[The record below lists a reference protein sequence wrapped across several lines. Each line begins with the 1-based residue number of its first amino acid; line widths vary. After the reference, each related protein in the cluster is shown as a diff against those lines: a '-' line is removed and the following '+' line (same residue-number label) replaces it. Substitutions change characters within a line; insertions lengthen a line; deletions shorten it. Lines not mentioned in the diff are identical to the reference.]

1 MGLVILNTVL
11 KKNSLKSISEIG
23 MSKENISDVSKYR
36 ATSSFPVRRM
46 DYQFQQTPKY
56 WCNNDPV
63 YTHFFTGLSTLFPE
77 GEAYFVRSV
86 RHFRKQIKNP
96 NLDKDIGA
104 FIGQEAMH
112 SKEHHAFHQAAEQY
126 GLDPASLEKITGI
139 TFKTIEKYFPKKWNL
154 LLTLGIE
161 HYTAVLVS
169 YMMSDVNKMITDDT
183 IRNLW
188 LWHSIEETEHKAVV
202 FDLYQELYGNKLDAY
217 IPRVLIF
224 TFGLILVTT
233 LTHIS
238 QISLLK
244 KDKQIF
250 NLSSWYSFLKFGSKS
265 YAVFIPK
272 FLDFYRFDFHP
283 NDHNEIDLVELTKA
297 KISLLN

>member
-1 MGLVILNTVL
+1 MSNDNTQEKL
-11 KKNSLKSISEIG
+11 IPKS
-23 MSKENISDVSKYR
+23 V
-36 ATSSFPVRRM
+36 ASFPVRRM
-46 DYQFQQTPKY
+46 DYEFQRMQKY
-56 WCNNDPV
+56 WCNDDPIF
-63 YTHFFTGLSTLFPE
+63 THYFTGLSTLFPE

-86 RHFRKQIKNP
+86 RSFRKQIENP
-96 NLDKDIGA
+96 ELDRDIGA

-112 SKEHHAFHQAAEQY
+112 SKEHHAFHQSAKQY
-126 GLDPASLEKITGI
+126 NLDPESLEKITGI
-139 TFKTIEKYFPKKWNL
+139 ALKTIEKYFPKKWNL

-202 FDLYQELYGNKLDAY
+202 FDLYQEIYGNKLNAY
-217 IPRVLIF
+217 IPRVLIY
-224 TFGLILVTT
+224 TFGLVLVTM

-238 QISLLK
+238 HISLIK
-244 KDKQIF
+244 RDKQLF
-250 NLSSWYSFLKFGSKS
+250 NLKSWKSFLMFGTKS
-265 YAVFIPK
+265 YSIFIPK
-272 FLDFYRFDFHP
+272 LLEFYRFDFHP
-283 NDHNEIDLVELTKA
+283 NDTNESELVEFTKA